1 MTKIINPKQT
11 IVALDFNSY
20 EEANKLTR
28 YLDPEKFRL
37 KVGKQLYINEG
48 PFILDNFHNDGFEIF
63 LDLKLHDIPN
73 TVYKALKNIYSHGVW
88 MTNIHLLGGKEMIKA
103 AQKARLESN
112 KEAFLVG
119 VTILT
124 SIDETQLKQIGFKDK
139 VPQLVKK
146 LASEAKK
153 ASLDGVVCSAQE
165 AKELKKTFGK
175 DFVLVTPG
183 IRINSNK
190 GDQSRVTSL
199 KEAINNGSDY
209 LVLGREIS
217 EADDIPKMI
226 KDIESYIIGK

>member
-1 MTKIINPKQT
+1 VTKILNPKQT

-20 EEANKLTR
+20 GEANKLTR
-28 YLDPEKFRL
+28 YLDPDKFRL
-37 KVGKQLYINEG
+37 KIGKQLFSNEG
-48 PFILDNFHNDGFEIF
+48 PFILDKFHNEGFEIF

-73 TVYKALKNIYSHGVW
+73 TVYKALKNIFDHGVW
-88 MTNIHLLGGKEMIKA
+88 MTNIHLSGGKEMINA

-119 VTILT
+119 VTVLT
-124 SIDETQLKQIGFKDK
+124 SLDERQLKLIGFKEEI
-139 VPQLVKK
+139 PRLVKK
-146 LASEAKK
+146 LASEANK
-153 ASLDGVVCSAQE
+153 ALLDGVVCSAQE

-175 DFVLVTPG
+175 DFILVTPG
-183 IRINSNK
+183 IRINSK
-190 GDQSRVTSL
+190 KRDQSRVTSL

-226 KDIESYIIGK
+226 KNIESYII

>member
-1 MTKIINPKQT
+1 MTKILNPKQA

-20 EEANKLTR
+20 EEANKLTK

-37 KVGKQLYINEG
+37 KIGKQLFSNEG
-48 PFILDNFHNDGFEIF
+48 PFILDKFHNEGFEIF

-73 TVYKALKNIYSHGVW
+73 TVYKTLKNIYGHGVW
-88 MTNIHLLGGKEMIKA
+88 MTNIHLLGGKEMINA

-112 KEAFLVG
+112 KEAFLIG

-124 SIDETQLKQIGFKDK
+124 SLDETQLKLIGFKDK
-139 VPQLVKK
+139 IPKLVKK

-153 ASLDGVVCSAQE
+153 ALLDGVVCSAQE

-183 IRINSNK
+183 IRTNSQK
-190 GDQSRVTSL
+190 GDQSRVTTL
-199 KEAINNGSDY
+199 KEAINYGSDY

-217 EADDIPKMI
+217 KAKDIPQMI
-226 KDIESYIIGK
+226 KNIESYII

>member
-1 MTKIINPKQT
+1 VTKILNPKQT

-20 EEANKLTR
+20 EEANKLIR

-37 KVGKQLYINEG
+37 KIGKQLFSNEG
-48 PFILDNFHNDGFEIF
+48 PFILDRLHNEGFEIF

-73 TVYKALKNIYSHGVW
+73 TVYKALKNIYGHGVW

-124 SIDETQLKQIGFKDK
+124 SLDEKQLKQIGFKEE

-146 LASEAKK
+146 LANDAYK
-153 ASLDGVVCSAQE
+153 ALLDGVVCSAQE
-165 AKELKKTFGK
+165 AKDLKRTFGK
-175 DFVLVTPG
+175 DFILVTPG
-183 IRINSNK
+183 IRINSQK

-199 KEAINNGSDY
+199 KEAVINGSDY

-226 KDIESYIIGK
+226 KDIESYII

>member
-1 MTKIINPKQT
+1 MSLARLPII
-11 IVALDFNSY
+11 IALDQDTDSQVMSFVRQLS
-20 EEANKLTR
+20 
-28 YLDPEKFRL
+28 PSQCRL
-37 KVGKQLYINEG
+37 KVGKYLFVRYGAHLIEQLMS
-48 PFILDNFHNDGFEIF
+48 LGFEIF

-73 TVYKALKNIYSHGVW
+73 TVYKALKNIYGHGVW

-112 KEAFLVG
+112 QKAFLIG

-124 SIDETQLKQIGFKDK
+124 SLDEAQLKQIGFKDK
-139 VPQLVKK
+139 LPQLVKK

-153 ASLDGVVCSAQE
+153 ALLDGVVCSAQE

-217 EADDIPKMI
+217 EAEDIPEMI
-226 KDIESYIIGK
+226 KNLESYII

>member
-1 MTKIINPKQT
+1 
-11 IVALDFNSY
+11 
-20 EEANKLTR
+20 
-28 YLDPEKFRL
+28 
-37 KVGKQLYINEG
+37 
-48 PFILDNFHNDGFEIF
+48 
-63 LDLKLHDIPN
+63 
-73 TVYKALKNIYSHGVW
+73 
-88 MTNIHLLGGKEMIKA
+88 MTNIHLLGGEEMIKA

-112 KEAFLVG
+112 KEAFLIG

-124 SIDETQLKQIGFKDK
+124 SLDEAQLKQIGFKDK
-139 VPQLVKK
+139 LPQLVKK

-153 ASLDGVVCSAQE
+153 ALLDGVVCSAQE

-226 KDIESYIIGK
+226 KYIESYIIVK

>member
-1 MTKIINPKQT
+1 MTKILNPKQT

-37 KVGKQLYINEG
+37 KIGKQLFSNEG
-48 PFILDNFHNDGFEIF
+48 PFILDKLHNEGFEIF

-73 TVYKALKNIYSHGVW
+73 TVYKALKNIYGHGVW

-124 SIDETQLKQIGFKDK
+124 SLDEKQLMQIGFKEE

-146 LASEAKK
+146 LANDAYK
-153 ASLDGVVCSAQE
+153 ALLDGVVCSAQE
-165 AKELKKTFGK
+165 AKDLKRTFGK
-175 DFVLVTPG
+175 DFILVTPG
-183 IRINSNK
+183 IRINSQK

-199 KEAINNGSDY
+199 KEAVINGSDY

-226 KDIESYIIGK
+226 KDIESYII

>member
-1 MTKIINPKQT
+1 MTKILNPKQT

-28 YLDPEKFRL
+28 HLDPEKFRL
-37 KVGKQLYINEG
+37 KIGKQLFSNEG
-48 PFILDNFHNDGFEIF
+48 PSILDKFHNEGFEIF

-73 TVYKALKNIYSHGVW
+73 TVYKALKNIYGHGVW
-88 MTNIHLLGGKEMIKA
+88 MSNIHLLGGKEMINA

-112 KEAFLVG
+112 KEAFLIG

-124 SIDETQLKQIGFKDK
+124 SLDETQLKLIGFKDK

-153 ASLDGVVCSAQE
+153 ALLDGVVCSAQE

-183 IRINSNK
+183 IRTNAQK
-190 GDQSRVTSL
+190 GDQSRVTTL
-199 KEAINNGSDY
+199 KEAINYGSDY

-217 EADDIPKMI
+217 KAKDIPQMI
-226 KDIESYIIGK
+226 KDIESYII

>member
-1 MTKIINPKQT
+1 VTKILNPKQT

-20 EEANKLTR
+20 EEVNKLTR
-28 YLDPEKFRL
+28 HLDPEKFRL
-37 KVGKQLYINEG
+37 KIGKQLFSNEG
-48 PFILDNFHNDGFEIF
+48 PFILDKLHNEGFEIF

-73 TVYKALKNIYSHGVW
+73 TVYKALKNIYGHGVW
-88 MTNIHLLGGKEMIKA
+88 MTNIHLLGGHEMIKA

-124 SIDETQLKQIGFKDK
+124 SIDEKQLKRIGFKDT

-153 ASLDGVVCSAQE
+153 SLLDGVVCSAQE

-175 DFVLVTPG
+175 DFLLVTPG
-183 IRINSNK
+183 IRINSQK

-226 KDIESYIIGK
+226 KDIESYII

>member
-1 MTKIINPKQT
+1 MTKILNPKQA

-37 KVGKQLYINEG
+37 KIGKQLFSNEG
-48 PFILDNFHNDGFEIF
+48 PFILDKFHNEGFEIF

-73 TVYKALKNIYSHGVW
+73 TVYKALKNIYGHGVW
-88 MTNIHLLGGKEMIKA
+88 MSNIHLLGGKEMINA

-112 KEAFLVG
+112 KEAFLIG

-124 SIDETQLKQIGFKDK
+124 SLDETQLKLIGFKDK

-153 ASLDGVVCSAQE
+153 ALLDGVVCSAQE

-175 DFVLVTPG
+175 DFILVTPG
-183 IRINSNK
+183 IRTNSHK
-190 GDQSRVTSL
+190 GDQSRVTTL
-199 KEAINNGSDY
+199 KEAINYGSDY

-217 EADDIPKMI
+217 NAKDIPQMI
-226 KDIESYIIGK
+226 KDIESYII

>member
-1 MTKIINPKQT
+1 MTKILNPKQT

-37 KVGKQLYINEG
+37 KIGKQLFSNEG
-48 PFILDNFHNDGFEIF
+48 PFILDRLHNEGFEIF

-73 TVYKALKNIYSHGVW
+73 TVYKALKNIYGHGVW

-124 SIDETQLKQIGFKDK
+124 SLDEKQLKQIGFKEE
-139 VPQLVKK
+139 VPKLVKK
-146 LASEAKK
+146 LANDAYK
-153 ASLDGVVCSAQE
+153 ALLDGVVCSAQE
-165 AKELKKTFGK
+165 AKDLKRTFGK
-175 DFVLVTPG
+175 DFILVTPG
-183 IRINSNK
+183 IRINFQK

-199 KEAINNGSDY
+199 KEAVINGSDY

-226 KDIESYIIGK
+226 KDIESYII

>member
-1 MTKIINPKQT
+1 MAKILNPKQA

-37 KVGKQLYINEG
+37 KIGKQLFSNEG
-48 PFILDNFHNDGFEIF
+48 PFILDKLHNEGFEIF

-73 TVYKALKNIYSHGVW
+73 TVYKTLKNIYGHGVW
-88 MTNIHLLGGKEMIKA
+88 MTNIHLLGGKEMINA

-112 KEAFLVG
+112 KEAFLIG

-124 SIDETQLKQIGFKDK
+124 SLDETQLKLIGFKDK
-139 VPQLVKK
+139 IPKLVKK

-153 ASLDGVVCSAQE
+153 ALLDGVVCSAQE

-183 IRINSNK
+183 IRTNSQK
-190 GDQSRVTSL
+190 GDQSRVTTL
-199 KEAINNGSDY
+199 KEAINYGSDY

-217 EADDIPKMI
+217 KAKDIPQMI
-226 KDIESYIIGK
+226 KDIESYII

>member
-1 MTKIINPKQT
+1 MKKILNPKQT

-37 KVGKQLYINEG
+37 KIGKQLFSNEG
-48 PFILDNFHNDGFEIF
+48 PFILDKLHNEGFEIF

-73 TVYKALKNIYSHGVW
+73 TVYKALKNIYGHGVW

-124 SIDETQLKQIGFKDK
+124 SIDEKQLKQIGFKEE

-146 LASEAKK
+146 LANDAYK
-153 ASLDGVVCSAQE
+153 ALLDGVVCSAQE
-165 AKELKKTFGK
+165 AKDLKRTFGK
-175 DFVLVTPG
+175 DFILVTPG
-183 IRINSNK
+183 IRINSQK

-199 KEAINNGSDY
+199 KEAVINGSDY

-217 EADDIPKMI
+217 EAEDITKMI
-226 KDIESYIIGK
+226 KDIESYII